1 MNNREMD
8 AHQTLAIRQARKRS
22 ASISAAQTTRTDESL
37 PSWVCASDDFAAPD
51 AEGWVRMSHATNCG
65 RKKGPGLTEAFD
77 SGS

>member
-1 MNNREMD
+1 MNNRERD

-22 ASISAAQTTRTDESL
+22 ASVSAAQTTRTDEA
-37 PSWVCASDDFAAPD
+37 PPGVCANDDFAAAD
-51 AEGWVRMSHATNCG
+51 AEGGVRMSHATNYG